1 MRSSGDRRGDSRK
14 EASWMKTI
22 RQRLQGSHTHVF
34 PPVQNHTAAQHNLFS
49 VVAVVF
55 VSFLFVLLLLLFSSA
70 NVVFLLEKTVL
81 GSLLAKKVLDVI
93 DG

>member
-49 VVAVVF
+49 VAVVF
-55 VSFLFVLLLLLFSSA
+55 VSFLFVLLLFSSA
-70 NVVFLLEKTVL
+70 NEVFLLDKTVL
-81 GSLLAKKVLDVI
+81 GSLLAKKVLDMI

>member
-55 VSFLFVLLLLLFSSA
+55 VSFLFVLLLFSSA
-70 NVVFLLEKTVL
+70 NEVFLLDKTVL
-81 GSLLAKKVLDVI
+81 GSLLAKKVLDMI

>member
-49 VVAVVF
+49 VAVVF
-55 VSFLFVLLLLLFSSA
+55 VSFLFVLLLFSSA
-70 NVVFLLEKTVL
+70 NVVFLLDKTVL